1 MQIAPTI
8 RLIDTRFDILFSPI
22 LKNRSQGMLDRF
34 LRSSARNAHDDLFA
48 GLGRKPAT
56 SWSRS
61 TLPGR

>member
-34 LRSSARNAHDDLFA
+34 VRSSA
-48 GLGRKPAT
+48 PQC
-56 SWSRS
+56 
-61 TLPGR
+61 P